1 MDSHAADFVAAAR
14 RALADTRLQAAVKRA
29 TDTAARKRDLAMFA
43 AGRDHGEALR
53 QQGAAARRRALSQ
66 LPDLLEQPKRV

>member
-1 MDSHAADFVAAAR
+1 
-14 RALADTRLQAAVKRA
+14 
-29 TDTAARKRDLAMFA
+29 MFA

-66 LPDLLEQPKRV
+66 LPDLLEQPKRVCRQRRDRAWAVDAAEVCQHVQAIAAQHGVRASPKPRA